1 MDFGT
6 PLSSIPNT
14 SWMNVSSPVSS
25 AADAGSLGF
34 SGAATGTGAGSMALG
49 PWMAASA
56 GIQGLAGI
64 AGGLMGQQ
72 SAREA
77 REEANKWGARNMGFD
92 MFMQDRDMARQM
104 QALREGY
111 GFMQSP
117 TFQQRSNQDF
127 RQNFMLSGKFDP
139 YLTAMASRLS

>member
-1 MDFGT
+1 MAGSTGSVGQFFPDIFGGGSAMSGAGASAT
-6 PLSSIPNT
+6 T
-14 SWMNVSSPVSS
+14 S
-25 AADAGSLGF
+25 AA
-34 SGAATGTGAGSMALG
+34 TGAGSMALG

-77 REEANKWGARNMGFD
+77 REEANKWGVRNMGFD
-92 MFMQDRDMARQM
+92 MYMQDRDMGRQM
-104 QALREGY
+104 QALNEGY
-111 GFMQSP
+111 AFMQSP
-117 TFQQRSNQDF
+117 AFQQKNKQDF
-127 RQNFMLSGKFDP
+127 SQNFMLSGRFDP

>member
-1 MDFGT
+1 MGFGT

-34 SGAATGTGAGSMALG
+34 SGAATGAGSMALG

-77 REEANKWGARNMGFD
+77 QNEANKWGVRNMGFD
-92 MFMQDRDMARQM
+92 MAMQERDMGRQM
-104 QALREGY
+104 DALRGGY
-111 GFMQSP
+111 AFMQSP
-117 TFQQRSNQDF
+117 SFQNVSNQDF

>member
-1 MDFGT
+1 MSGAGASAT
-6 PLSSIPNT
+6 T
-14 SWMNVSSPVSS
+14 S
-25 AADAGSLGF
+25 AA
-34 SGAATGTGAGSMALG
+34 TGAGSMALG

-56 GIQGLAGI
+56 GIQALAGLG
-64 AGGLMGQQ
+64 GGLMGQQ
-72 SAREA
+72 SEREA

-92 MFMQDRDMARQM
+92 MFMQDRDMGRQM

-117 TFQQRSNQDF
+117 SFQNISNQDF

>member
-1 MDFGT
+1 
-6 PLSSIPNT
+6 
-14 SWMNVSSPVSS
+14 
-25 AADAGSLGF
+25 
-34 SGAATGTGAGSMALG
+34 MALG

-77 REEANKWGARNMGFD
+77 QNEANKWGVRNMGFD
-92 MFMQDRDMARQM
+92 MAMQERDMGRQM
-104 QALREGY
+104 DALRGGY
-111 GFMQSP
+111 AFMQSP
-117 TFQQRSNQDF
+117 SFQNVSNQDF

>member
-1 MDFGT
+1 MASSA
-6 PLSSIPNT
+6 SSIGRFFPDIFGGGAAMSGAGT
-14 SWMNVSSPVSS
+14 SATTS
-25 AADAGSLGF
+25 AA
-34 SGAATGTGAGSMALG
+34 TGAGSMALG

-64 AGGLMGQQ
+64 VGGAMGQQ

-77 REEANKWGARNMGFD
+77 QNEVNKWGVRNIGLD
-92 MFMQDRDMARQM
+92 MAMQDRDMGSQM
-104 QALREGY
+104 QALRGGY
-111 GFMQSP
+111 SFMQSP
-117 TFQQRSNQDF
+117 IFQAKNQQDF